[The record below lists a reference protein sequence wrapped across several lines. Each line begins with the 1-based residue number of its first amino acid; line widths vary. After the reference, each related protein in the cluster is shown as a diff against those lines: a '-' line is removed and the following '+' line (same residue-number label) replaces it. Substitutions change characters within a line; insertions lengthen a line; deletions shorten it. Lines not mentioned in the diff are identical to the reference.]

1 LHSVEKIEK
10 VLIVGLGLIG
20 GSLTKVIKKHYPHIT
35 VVGADPDRRSI
46 ELALKDKAIDEPISD
61 VSHLGY
67 FDLMFICS
75 PVMNVIA
82 SAKKYIKYLRLG
94 GIITDVGSAKETIV
108 RDLDCLNDRGYN
120 FIGGHPMAGSEK
132 WGYENSTDDLFYGSY
147 YVLTPTSRTETSAY
161 LKLYEFISG
170 LGARVVTLDAREHDF
185 AVAITSHL
193 PQLIS
198 TSLVR
203 LAMEQS
209 KSEGSLKLLAAGSFK
224 DVTRIASGNPEIWK
238 HILIENSS
246 LVKRALDLFINQL
259 NEFGERVSKKNESEI
274 IDYLASSRNFREEI
288 IESSTKKEEIAT
300 IKVKVMNRPGELG
313 RILGKIGSKGINI
326 EDVEI
331 VHHPEECYGVMSIMV
346 NGNTNFE
353 KAHELMKSLGVL
365 IEDGQEVS

>member
-1 LHSVEKIEK
+1 LSSLEKFEK

-20 GSLTKVIKKHYPHIT
+20 GSLTKAIKKHYPHII
-35 VVGADPDRRSI
+35 VIGDDPDRRSI
-46 ELALKDKAIDEPISD
+46 ELALKDEVIDEPISD
-61 VSHLGY
+61 ISHLGY
-67 FDLMFICS
+67 FDLVFICS

-82 SAKKYIKYLRLG
+82 SAKKYIKYLHLG
-94 GIITDVGSAKETIV
+94 GIMTDVGSAKEAIV
-108 RDLDCLNDRGYN
+108 RDLDNLNDRGYN

-132 WGYENSTDDLFYGSY
+132 WGYENSTSDLFHGSY
-147 YVLTPTSRTETSAY
+147 YVLTPTSRTETSSY
-161 LKLYEFISG
+161 LRLYEFISG

-209 KSEGSLKLLAAGSFK
+209 KSEGSLKLLTAGSFK

-238 HILIENSS
+238 QILIENSS
-246 LVKRALDLFINQL
+246 LIKRALELFINRL
-259 NEFGERVSKKNESEI
+259 NEFGEKVSNKNESEVF
-274 IDYLASSRNFREEI
+274 DYLAISRNFREEI
-288 IESSTKKEEIAT
+288 IVYSNQKDEIRT

-326 EDVEI
+326 EDIEI
-331 VHHPEECYGVMSIMV
+331 IHHPEEGYGVMSIML
-346 NGNTNFE
+346 NGNINFE
-353 KAHELMKSLGVL
+353 KVYVLMKNLGVL

>member
-1 LHSVEKIEK
+1 MFSIEKIEK
-10 VLIVGLGLIG
+10 VLIVGIGLIG
-20 GSLTKVIKKHYPHIT
+20 GSLAKAIKKHYPHIN
-35 VVGADPDRRSI
+35 VVGVDPDSRSI
-46 ELALKDKAIDEPISD
+46 ELALKDKVIDEPISD
-61 VSHLGY
+61 ASHLGY

-75 PVMNVIA
+75 PVMNVVA
-82 SAKKYIKYLRLG
+82 SVKKYARYSHLG

-108 RDLDCLNDRGYN
+108 KDLDSMNDKGYN

-132 WGYENSTDDLFYGSY
+132 WGYENSTDDLFHGCY

-170 LGARVVTLDAREHDF
+170 LGAKVVTLDAREHDF

-209 KSEGSLKLLAAGSFK
+209 KSEGSLKLLAAGGFK
-224 DVTRIASGNPEIWK
+224 DATRIASGNPETWK
-238 HILIENSS
+238 QILIENSS
-246 LVKRALDLFINQL
+246 LVKRALILFINQL
-259 NEFGERVSKKNESEI
+259 SEFGESVSKKNEKEI
-274 IDYLASSRNFREEI
+274 LDYLASSRNFREEI
-288 IESSTKKEEIAT
+288 IEASTQNEEIAT
-300 IKVKVMNRPGELG
+300 IRVKVMNRPGELG

-331 VHHPEECYGVMSIMV
+331 AHHPQEGYGVMSIMV

-353 KAHELMKSLGVL
+353 RAHALMKSLGVL
-365 IEDGQEVS
+365 IEDEQEVS